1 MTNAPAVPDD
11 AMQDGQRCT
20 EHCKQHLNMLDL
32 MEKQPNEGAS
42 KDCVLTFATFM
53 DQSTIRDNAD
63 VDRAEFP

>member
-1 MTNAPAVPDD
+1 
-11 AMQDGQRCT
+11 
-20 EHCKQHLNMLDL
+20 MLDL

-63 VDRAEFP
+63 VDRAEFPYNS